1 MANVFVKLRRVRDK
15 SKAES
20 LNCSSGDEPQTHPSL
35 AGEGA
40 TGRRRVSVVH
50 SDLFTCKGG
59 VDVPKLLRATRMS
72 LLEKAE
78 FLGANVLVE
87 ESWEF
92 TIRIPKDPRH
102 RLYKVR
108 VRYLASASR
117 SSRPDP
123 QKPVAL
129 DKVRNIPG
137 LMTILERE
145 EVTP

>member
-1 MANVFVKLRRVRDK
+1 MANVFIKLRRARDR

-20 LNCSSGDEPQTHPSL
+20 LHCSSGDEPQTHPSL
-35 AGEGA
+35 SGESA
-40 TGRRRVSVVH
+40 TCRRRVPIVH

-78 FLGANVLVE
+78 FLGGNVLVE
-87 ESWEF
+87 ESWEL
-92 TIRIPKDPRH
+92 TIRMPKDPRH
-102 RLYKVR
+102 GPYRVR

>member
-1 MANVFVKLRRVRDK
+1 
-15 SKAES
+15 
-20 LNCSSGDEPQTHPSL
+20 
-35 AGEGA
+35 
-40 TGRRRVSVVH
+40 
-50 SDLFTCKGG
+50 
-59 VDVPKLLRATRMS
+59 MS

-78 FLGANVLVE
+78 FLGGNVLVE
-87 ESWEF
+87 ESWEL

-102 RLYKVR
+102 GLYRVR

-145 EVTP
+145 EAIP